1 MSSRVERSPPRAAQ
15 WPCNRRDLNHGTVF
29 GQHGDHLGRLGS
41 PATEELEED
50 DDDWETDD
58 EEDGDEEE
66 EEESLEEEDSDT
78 GAVKV
83 TKAK

>member
-1 MSSRVERSPPRAAQ
+1 MRT
-15 WPCNRRDLNHGTVF
+15 DLNEKYLTAKTPLSLQKF
-29 GQHGDHLGRLGS
+29 FS